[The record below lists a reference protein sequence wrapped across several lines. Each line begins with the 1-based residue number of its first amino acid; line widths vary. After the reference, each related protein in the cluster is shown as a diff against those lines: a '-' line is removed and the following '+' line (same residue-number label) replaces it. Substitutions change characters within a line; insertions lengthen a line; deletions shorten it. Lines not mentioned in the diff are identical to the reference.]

1 MSTLILGIHEW
12 NMDIQE
18 AINLPNIA
26 KNFGTLELETGTQ
39 AEQLKVNMEQM
50 GHKVRA
56 RSLTSGLQGIVV
68 TPSRLVGGA
77 DPR

>member
-1 MSTLILGIHEW
+1 
-12 NMDIQE
+12 MDIQE

-56 RSLTSGLQGIVV
+56 HSPVAYRELLLLLPGW
-68 TPSRLVGGA
+68 LVEQIHAKKGWCLA
-77 DPR
+77 NEVA